1 MRISQRHYDEI
12 KDDIYYLNMEE
23 LVTYFKKYQLP
34 YTIYEATTDGKPKK
48 TSIIERKGKLINKL
62 KRFLKGGRVKP
73 TIIPLNVINH
83 DELVG
88 LTKKSDVYYGQFNS
102 TNKKIIKLLKGLT
115 DDKFK
120 FGAIAVQLAWDLW
133 ISGKLVTYE
142 QYAKLWLNKL
152 ERHKKPL
159 KEWAYLTDIGVGV
172 ARDVWKIM
180 RIKKATKVL
189 KIINNVSING

>member
-1 MRISQRHYDEI
+1 MRISQKQYDEI
-12 KDDIYYLNMEE
+12 KDDIYYLNMKE
-23 LVTYFKKYQLP
+23 LTSYFKKYNLP
-34 YTIYEATTDGKPKK
+34 YTIYEATTDKPKR
-48 TSIIERKGKLINKL
+48 TSIIERKGKLISKL
-62 KRFLKGGRVKP
+62 KRFLKGGKVKP

-83 DELVG
+83 DKLVG
-88 LTKKSDVYYGQFNS
+88 LTKNSYVFYGQFNS
-102 TNKKIIKLLKGLT
+102 INKDISKLLKRLT

-142 QYAKLWLNKL
+142 EYAKLWLAKL

-172 ARDVWKIM
+172 ARDIWKIM
-180 RIKKATKVL
+180 RIKKANKVL
-189 KIINNVSING
+189 KIINNISIN